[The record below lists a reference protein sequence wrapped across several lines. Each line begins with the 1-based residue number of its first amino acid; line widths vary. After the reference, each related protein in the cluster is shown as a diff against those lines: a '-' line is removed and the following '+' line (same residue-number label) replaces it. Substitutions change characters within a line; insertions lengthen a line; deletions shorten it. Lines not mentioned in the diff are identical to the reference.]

1 MNKTEY
7 ARQYRDNLLNDV
19 VPFWIKNSPDSEHG
33 GFLTCLDR
41 QGRIYDSDKFI
52 WLQCRQVWL
61 FSMLY
66 NNVEPRQE
74 WLDMAMLGAGF
85 LKKYGRAKDGN
96 WYFSLTRE
104 GRPLVQPCNIFSDCF
119 AAMAFGQLC
128 LATGNAADGKIAEQT
143 FRNILKRREN
153 PKGIY
158 NKSYPGTRPMKDF
171 ALPMILSNLVL
182 EVEHIIEPE
191 LVDEIINYSIHEVM
205 EVFYQPDSGL
215 ILENMALD
223 GSVSDTFNGRLVN
236 PGHALESMW
245 FIMDLGERKGDPSL
259 IQKAVDISLGIL
271 EYGWDT
277 KYNGIFYMMDAR
289 GYPPDSLVWDQKLW
303 WVHQEA
309 ILAMLKGHDQT
320 ADRRCWDS
328 FEKLHDYTWS
338 HIPDKEYGE
347 LLGYLNRRGEVL
359 LSLKLGKWTG
369 CFHTPPYLYQG
380 WKTLEKTERKKG
392 VAKESLNHDRYL
404 NCKDQQREQL
414 FFGPGLFCGFPRGGV
429 VRIRYGRYF
438 RHAKFW

>member
-19 VPFWIKNSPDSEHG
+19 VPFWIKNSPDREHG

-119 AAMAFGQLC
+119 ATMAFGQLY
-128 LATGNAADGKIAEQT
+128 LATGNAADGKIAERT

-158 NKSYPGTRPMKDF
+158 NKSYPGTRPM
-171 ALPMILSNLVL
+171 
-182 EVEHIIEPE
+182 
-191 LVDEIINYSIHEVM
+191 
-205 EVFYQPDSGL
+205 
-215 ILENMALD
+215 
-223 GSVSDTFNGRLVN
+223 
-236 PGHALESMW
+236 
-245 FIMDLGERKGDPSL
+245 
-259 IQKAVDISLGIL
+259 
-271 EYGWDT
+271 
-277 KYNGIFYMMDAR
+277 
-289 GYPPDSLVWDQKLW
+289 
-303 WVHQEA
+303 
-309 ILAMLKGHDQT
+309 
-320 ADRRCWDS
+320 
-328 FEKLHDYTWS
+328 
-338 HIPDKEYGE
+338 
-347 LLGYLNRRGEVL
+347 
-359 LSLKLGKWTG
+359 
-369 CFHTPPYLYQG
+369 
-380 WKTLEKTERKKG
+380 
-392 VAKESLNHDRYL
+392 
-404 NCKDQQREQL
+404 
-414 FFGPGLFCGFPRGGV
+414 
-429 VRIRYGRYF
+429 
-438 RHAKFW
+438 